1 MKTKG
6 TTSAAPAAVTA
17 PKQAAPQAQ
26 VPPQAQVQAQAQ
38 APQAQ
43 ADHALKTWIQV
54 FFFLSFSFL
63 FLSDVLVLQ
72 TARIPKLEH
81 ILVSAGIT
89 TLAALKQTPQEKV
102 SELVAKSDLSL
113 NQKKVA
119 ISPPPLPP

>member
-1 MKTKG
+1 VKTKG

-17 PKQAAPQAQ
+17 PKQAA
-26 VPPQAQVQAQAQ
+26 PQAQVQAQAQ